1 MKNQYLRGRLPKKG
15 VGLGQFGD
23 LMRMVFFRRGT
34 FDTSHYDN
42 NAPPPATVLRGWC
55 DNEPGFGLIVDI
67 EICYYIIIIVLLLLS
82 LFYNHIIVFVTL
94 QNKIFYQQIL
104 WKMWPGKKKE
114 SKEAI
119 MLIWTNFCSFEIKY
133 CVNNFISQ

>member
-23 LMRMVFFRRGT
+23 LMRIVFFRRGT

-94 QNKIFYQQIL
+94 QNKTFYQQIL
-104 WKMWPGKKKE
+104 WKMWPGKKIIRG
-114 SKEAI
+114 SHHAD
-119 MLIWTNFCSFEIKY
+119 LD
-133 CVNNFISQ
+133 

>member
-1 MKNQYLRGRLPKKG
+1 MGFTEKSDFKEGVMKNQYLRGRLTKNG
-15 VGLGQFGD
+15 GLGQFGD
-23 LMRMVFFRRGT
+23 VMRMVFFRRGM
-34 FDTSHYDN
+34 FDTSHYDYN
-42 NAPPPATVLRGWC
+42 
-55 DNEPGFGLIVDI
+55 DI